1 MAHRNRVIYQSEAV
15 YVSQDVSY
23 SGSPN
28 PVAGQSSANGVKDL
42 NRIQSANYSFNVAR
56 QDVNQF
62 GDLAAIDRVITESPT
77 VSLDSSYY
85 LANFTNEHRLG
96 ISVTQS
102 GTTTYNSAITNI
114 IDSAT
119 NAQQKSYYIL
129 TTKEGKDANQANAAG
144 VDATKSGNYE
154 SIIGVGNGFLT
165 SYSSEGAVGGMPTV
179 SFSVEGQNMN
189 FVTVPYTGVTGLLG
203 VGPSPT
209 KGFRTNSA
217 GKLTYIS
224 GENPAVNPTDGT
236 KFNTCCALPVPTGNA
251 STAAAGNIS
260 SLRPGD
266 ITLSLAPTAANI
278 ASVPNTSTSMAAP
291 SYAGASITDAHI
303 QSYTVSFD
311 LSRTPIQKLG
321 SKFAFARA
329 VDFPVTVSLSVD
341 AILADLTTGSLADIV
356 DCDKE
361 FDAKVTLK
369 DPTCDVA
376 TKPTVCTYVLRGL
389 KLDSESFT
397 SSIGDNKS
405 VTLDFTSQIGGPK
418 QFDKGVFLSGYYA
431 T

>member
-1 MAHRNRVIYQSEAV
+1 MARNRVIYQSEAV

-23 SGSPN
+23 SGAPGITN
-28 PVAGQSSANGVKDL
+28 GQCATNAVKDL
-42 NRIQSANYSFNVAR
+42 NRIQSANYSFNVTR

-62 GDLAAIDRVITESPT
+62 GDRAAIDRVITESPT
-77 VSLDSSYY
+77 VSLDGSYY
-85 LANFTNEHRLG
+85 LANFSNEHRLG
-96 ISVTQS
+96 LSITQS
-102 GTTTYNSAITNI
+102 GTATYNSAITNI
-114 IDSAT
+114 IDSSS

-129 TTKEGKDANQANAAG
+129 TAKQGKDANQKNTIG
-144 VDATKSGNYE
+144 IDSSKSGNYE
-154 SIIGVGNGFLT
+154 SIIGIGNGFLN

-189 FVTVPYTGVTGLLG
+189 FTSIPWTGNTGSLG
-203 VGPSPT
+203 GGGSSSR
-209 KGFRTNSA
+209 GFRLSA
-217 GKLTYIS
+217 GGKLTHIS
-224 GENPAVNPTDGT
+224 GYNAAVSPTDGT
-236 KFNTCCALPVPTGNA
+236 TFNSNCALPVPTGNA
-251 STAAAGNIS
+251 AETNTAKIS

-266 ITLSLAPTAANI
+266 ITLSLAPTAANL
-278 ASVPNTSTSMAAP
+278 AAAANSSAGMTSP
-291 SYAGASITDAHI
+291 DYAGASITDAHI
-303 QSYTVSFD
+303 QSYNLSFD

-321 SKFAFARA
+321 SKFAYARA

-341 AILADLTTGSLADIV
+341 AILSDLTTGALADIV

-361 FDAKVTLK
+361 FDARITLK

-376 TKPTVCTYVLRGL
+376 PKPTVCTYILRGL
-389 KLDSESFT
+389 KLDSESYT

-418 QFDKGVFLSGYYA
+418 QLDKGVFLSGYYA